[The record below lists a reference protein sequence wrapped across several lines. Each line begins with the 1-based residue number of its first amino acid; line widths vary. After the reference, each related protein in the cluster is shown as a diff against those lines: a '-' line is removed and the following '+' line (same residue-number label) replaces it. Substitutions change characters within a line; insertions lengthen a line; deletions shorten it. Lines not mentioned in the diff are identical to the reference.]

1 MKKYIL
7 DTNIWLDWL
16 VYNDASLTTFVREYE
31 AASFGIVYTTEMLTE
46 FAIVIR
52 RAAFKRSKI
61 EQRALIDKFKSL
73 ATLVELP
80 AEPIRSGLKCH
91 DPADQIYLDAAFFF
105 KVDGLISKDKLVLAL
120 KNKAAKHQIWI
131 GTPQQWLAL
140 K

>member
-1 MKKYIL
+1 MKQYIL

-16 VYNDASLTTFVREYE
+16 VYNDPALTAFIRGYE
-31 AASFGIVYTTEMLTE
+31 EACFSIVYTTEMLTE

-52 RAAFKRSKI
+52 RAAFKRSKT
-61 EQRALIDKFKSL
+61 EQKALIDRFKSV

-80 AEPIRSGLKCH
+80 AERIRSGLKCH

-105 KVDGLISKDKLVLAL
+105 KVDGLISKDKMVLAL

-131 GTPQQWLAL
+131 GTPLQWLAL